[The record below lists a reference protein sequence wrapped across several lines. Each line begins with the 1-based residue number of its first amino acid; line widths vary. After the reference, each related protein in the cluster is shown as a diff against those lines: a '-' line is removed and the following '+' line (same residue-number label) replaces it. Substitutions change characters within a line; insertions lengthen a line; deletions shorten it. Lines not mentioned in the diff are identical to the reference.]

1 MRKPASKTTAAFMPS
16 PRPRPRTSPEDAQ
29 LLAAATGD
37 LGFTRAS
44 NAPEAAGKP
53 RPKPSKAQEP
63 KTPLAP
69 LDGAVA
75 EDAPAQDVL
84 AQDVPAQDTSPEE
97 ISTKESP
104 AKEIPVKQAGPAPR
118 ASSLKFEVPDQVW
131 FALRQEALNRRVT
144 VRYLVLEALAAK
156 GYAVDLSA
164 VPKDGRRLR

>member
-1 MRKPASKTTAAFMPS
+1 MRKPASKPTAAFMPS

-75 EDAPAQDVL
+75 VAKDAPAQD
-84 AQDVPAQDTSPEE
+84 APAQDASPEE
-97 ISTKESP
+97 ISAKESP
-104 AKEIPVKQAGPAPR
+104 TKEIAVKQAGPAPR

-164 VPKDGRRLR
+164 VPEDGRRLR

>member
-1 MRKPASKTTAAFMPS
+1 MRKPASKPTAAFMPS

-84 AQDVPAQDTSPEE
+84 AQDASPEE
-97 ISTKESP
+97 IP
-104 AKEIPVKQAGPAPR
+104 VKEIPVKQAGPAPR

-164 VPKDGRRLR
+164 VPEDGRRLR